1 MSTSPTIA
9 NGQQSSAALANQT
22 FADLQAQGNAIL
34 NLLTEIQ
41 LTTLVDF
48 DQCLT
53 AVQSKQQR
61 AARVKA
67 TEVAA
72 LFVVSD
78 LDGINQGLTTATV
91 RVDTA
96 SATLRERRIPNTALV
111 TSTAF
116 SASSGLVNSL
126 NQNQTLFSV
135 NSATTPTGT
144 FTLQLQ
150 EAVAL
155 SVLTIELAAMSS
167 SPIVAVQVSSD
178 GLVYTPATSVSLN
191 GSVLN
196 AWFSKTEVLFIQI
209 VLTPAQPDAMG
220 GNIYTFGITDFSA
233 TTVSYNLVSDIYF
246 KTLTLVPEAQS
257 LLFRAQGSG
266 SILYNLLLSDGTDPS
281 SYLAVQD
288 GSIVPVPGVTSTTT
302 PGVTIGAGG
311 VLAIVIPANVYPN
324 TLSVTDTTA
333 NALLPVIVGLSP
345 TDPNLA
351 SLNRTV
357 AVLNGATITILP
369 VPGRLTDVFT
379 VSYLAGPAS
388 ISATL
393 LVHLSTTDRTQT
405 PVFKG
410 ASLEEL

>member
-1 MSTSPTIA
+1 MSTTPSIL
-9 NGQQSSAALANQT
+9 NGQESSATLVNQT
-22 FADLQAQGNAIL
+22 FAGLQAQGAAVL
-34 NLLTEIQ
+34 ALLTNIQ
-41 LTTLVDF
+41 LTTLVDYG
-48 DQCLT
+48 QCLT

-67 TEVAA
+67 TEVAG

-78 LDGINQGLTTATV
+78 LDSINQGLTTATV

-96 SATLRERRIPNTALV
+96 SATLRERHLPATALV

-116 SASSGLVNSL
+116 SASNGLVNSL
-126 NQNQTLFSV
+126 NQDQTLFSV
-135 NSATTPTGT
+135 NSSTTPTGT

-150 EAVAL
+150 QAVTL
-155 SVLTIELAAMSS
+155 SVLTIDVVAMSS
-167 SPIVAVQVSSD
+167 SPTVTVQVSSD
-178 GLVYTPATSVSLN
+178 GLVYTPANTVALN

-196 AWFSKTEVLFIQI
+196 AWFGNTEVLYIQI
-209 VLTPAQPDAMG
+209 VLTPAQPDSMG

-246 KTLTLVPEAQS
+246 KTLTLAPESQN
-257 LLFRAQGSG
+257 LLFRAQGTG
-266 SILYNLLLSDGTDPS
+266 SLLYNLLLSDGTDPA
-281 SYLAVQD
+281 SYLAVTD
-288 GSIVPVPGVTSTTT
+288 GSVVPVPGVASVTTAD
-302 PGVTIGAGG
+302 VAIGTGG
-311 VLAIVIPANVYPN
+311 VLAIVIPGTVYPN
-324 TLSVTDTTA
+324 SLSVLDTTA
-333 NALLPVIVGLSP
+333 NVLLPVIVGLSP
-345 TDPNLA
+345 ADPNLA

-369 VPGRLTDVFT
+369 VPGSLTDVFT

-405 PVFKG
+405 PVFNG
-410 ASLEEL
+410 ASLEEI